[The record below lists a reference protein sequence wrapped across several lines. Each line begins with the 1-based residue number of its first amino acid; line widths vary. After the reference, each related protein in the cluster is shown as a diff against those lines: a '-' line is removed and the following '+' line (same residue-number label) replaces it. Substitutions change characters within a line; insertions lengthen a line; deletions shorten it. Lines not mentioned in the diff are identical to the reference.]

1 MNEKENR
8 RSFRILETVYLK
20 YETLT
25 EDEFQ
30 DGLERRKLRLG
41 VDDGAQSRLVDI
53 EARLAETMYLLG
65 AESEKAG
72 RCITLINDKLN
83 LVIEQLPALRR
94 TKAALTTEPPQTCEL
109 GADGMVF
116 GSKEP
121 LPVGTRIHLQMLL
134 EVGNR
139 FIETFARVVRAV
151 DPPGSGRS
159 AFAHGVAVEFHGLQ
173 PSVREILI
181 QHMFSRES
189 ETLRMRRLQA
199 EEAKQLE

>member
-30 DGLERRKLRLG
+30 EGLERRKLRLG

-94 TKAALTTEPPQTCEL
+94 TKSALTTEPPQTCEL
-109 GADGMVF
+109 AADGMVF
-116 GSKEP
+116 GSPKP
-121 LPVGTRIHLQMLL
+121 MSVDTRIHLQMLL
-134 EVGNR
+134 EAGNR
-139 FIETFARVVRAV
+139 FIETFARVVRLT
-151 DPPGSGRS
+151 DPPGGERA
-159 AFAHGVAVEFHGLQ
+159 AFAHGIAVEFHGMQ

-189 ETLRMRRLQA
+189 ATLRMRRLQA
-199 EEAKQLE
+199 EEAKQQE

>member
-30 DGLERRKLRLG
+30 GGLERRKLRLG

-65 AESEKAG
+65 AENEKAA
-72 RCITLINDKLN
+72 RCITLMNDKLN

-94 TKAALTTEPPQTCEL
+94 TKSALTTEPPQTCEL

-116 GSKEP
+116 GSPEQIA
-121 LPVGTRIHLQMLL
+121 VGTLIHLQMLL
-134 EVGNR
+134 EAGNR
-139 FIETFARVVRAV
+139 YIETFAKVIRLT
-151 DPPGSGRS
+151 DPPSSGQS
-159 AFAHGVAVEFHGLQ
+159 ALAHGIAVEFHGMQ
-173 PSVREILI
+173 PAVREILI

-199 EEAKQLE
+199 EAAKLQD